1 MRTRSRLDLI
11 AFLAILTM
19 GTLMTALGVSA
30 SSLATIFLA
39 LSGLYGA
46 DRHPPQAR
54 AASRHRQA
62 DQQAPRLTPPC
73 GRGIH
78 PWPQKAEDRNQPPPP
93 P

>member
-46 DRHPPQAR
+46 WTGTRHKPEQPHDTDKATSKPPA
-54 AASRHRQA
+54 
-62 DQQAPRLTPPC
+62 
-73 GRGIH
+73 
-78 PWPQKAEDRNQPPPP
+78 
-93 P
+93 